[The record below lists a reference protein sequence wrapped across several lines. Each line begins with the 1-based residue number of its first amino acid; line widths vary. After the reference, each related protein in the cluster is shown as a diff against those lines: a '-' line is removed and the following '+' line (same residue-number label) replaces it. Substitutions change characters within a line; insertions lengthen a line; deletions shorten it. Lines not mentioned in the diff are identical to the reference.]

1 MAGFGC
7 FWAWVDNAFFTAVLY
22 QPPSSDALLSTT
34 HLGAIIVAI
43 IITLCVLIKRQV
55 QAIFSRRLLFTVAT
69 CAALASLLLF
79 FAGQFEQQLLL
90 VPALV
95 FGGVGMAF
103 ICLAWGVIAA
113 ELGTSGA
120 GVCMPGVIFFSALFG
135 LVIKGMLFMLSVV
148 ITTLIPL
155 VSVCLLL
162 LFKQSCARDQAEEGA
177 RQTKLSRMQSLTQT
191 EMTFTEKLPIKFFI
205 ILFIF
210 CAAFGLMQYLLVLPE
225 KDADFISRNNILF
238 RGLIALVF
246 LIGIGVFQVRP
257 TTMYKAGFMLMIA
270 GFLVVPFVGQ
280 TAVTSAIIMM
290 GYTCFDMLA
299 WIVICTLGN
308 TWRKDTTRIVALS
321 RLASLGGVLAG
332 ALGVTALLKSAA
344 LGQIDVAVI
353 TTAITYLLVTAT
365 ALSMDQSP
373 AGFWSLINAPSLR
386 SDTPSQEALGTAV
399 DQIANEYSLTQR
411 EQEFFSYLASGRS
424 IPWIC
429 SHLRISDGTG
439 RSHARHI
446 YAKLQVHSRQQLMD
460 FVEMRISNH

>member
-22 QPPSSDALLSTT
+22 QPPSSNALLSTT
-34 HLGAIIVAI
+34 HLGAIVVAI

-55 QAIFSRRLLFTVAT
+55 YAILDRRLLFTVAV

-90 VPALV
+90 IPVLL

-113 ELGTSGA
+113 ELGASGA

-135 LVIKGMLFMLSVV
+135 LVIKGMLFMLSVA
-148 ITTLIPL
+148 ITALMPL
-155 VSVCLLL
+155 ASVCLLL
-162 LFKQSCARDQAEEGA
+162 LFKQSCARAQAEGIKPAKLA
-177 RQTKLSRMQSLTQT
+177 RIQSLAQA
-191 EMTFTEKLPIKFFI
+191 EMTFTEKLPIKFFV

-238 RGLIALVF
+238 RGLIALAF
-246 LIGIGVFQVRP
+246 LIGIGVFSVRP
-257 TTMYKAGFMLMIA
+257 ATMYKAGFMLMIA

-280 TAVTSAIIMM
+280 AAVTSAIIMM

-299 WIVICTLGN
+299 WIVICALGN
-308 TWRKDTTRIVALS
+308 AWRKDTTRIVALS

-365 ALSMDQSP
+365 ALSMDQGP
-373 AGFWSLINAPSLR
+373 AGFWPLINAPSLR
-386 SDTPSQEALGTAV
+386 GDTPSQEALGAAV
-399 DQIANEYSLTQR
+399 DQIADEYSLTQR

-429 SHLRISDGTG
+429 SHLKISDGTG

-446 YAKLQVHSRQQLMD
+446 YAKLQVHSRQQLLD
-460 FVEMRISNH
+460 FVETHIGNH